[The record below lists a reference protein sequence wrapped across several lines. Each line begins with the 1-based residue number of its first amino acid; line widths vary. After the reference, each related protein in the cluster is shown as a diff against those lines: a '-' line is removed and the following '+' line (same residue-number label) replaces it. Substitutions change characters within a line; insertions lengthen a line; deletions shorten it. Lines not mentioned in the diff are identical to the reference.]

1 MSYYDPNGTGEHLIL
16 EIKCSRPQQQQAR
29 RKGTITSSA
38 SLDVEPKQ
46 IIPSSLDVRGRYK
59 DLLNSRWSCNIA
71 RYPNNTQTISIKLKM
86 LDFQSE
92 RIYPA
97 FNYLH
102 CIPYDGKNTSYNNH
116 SYNPV
121 YDIYNGGSSN
131 SNVFSLSGCS
141 LMRGGEYTL
150 SVQEQVLFDKKDSDK
165 YAFYLVLSTSQSLPV
180 VFMTSSVPEST
191 SFKRMFPELHQT
203 MLRLLKDPASVNV
216 AFVFTIHNCQRKVA
230 LWANRTILDKHLRLQ
245 ELFSAA
251 SHKPTMI
258 PIEGISL
265 TTFCV
270 LLKYLYTE
278 DLDLT
283 VDPSQYLMCDMD
295 QFKDERSVDSISS
308 SEVLNKT
315 LKEYNAAQFYATWN
329 VKDKVTW
336 SDLFLAADRF
346 EITDLRKQCLDN
358 LLVSVDKSNA
368 MEILFGVGM
377 CFRKEIREPVMKFI
391 SEHLDDVFSLET
403 QDPFKR
409 FADHEGCHEV
419 MLELLR
425 LSRAK

>member
-1 MSYYDPNGTGEHLIL
+1 
-16 EIKCSRPQQQQAR
+16 
-29 RKGTITSSA
+29 
-38 SLDVEPKQ
+38 
-46 IIPSSLDVRGRYK
+46 
-59 DLLNSRWSCNIA
+59 
-71 RYPNNTQTISIKLKM
+71 
-86 LDFQSE
+86 
-92 RIYPA
+92 
-97 FNYLH
+97 
-102 CIPYDGKNTSYNNH
+102 
-116 SYNPV
+116 
-121 YDIYNGGSSN
+121 
-131 SNVFSLSGCS
+131 
-141 LMRGGEYTL
+141 
-150 SVQEQVLFDKKDSDK
+150 
-165 YAFYLVLSTSQSLPV
+165 
-180 VFMTSSVPEST
+180 MTSSVPEST

-216 AFVFTIHNCQRKVA
+216 AFVFTIHNCQRKVT

-251 SHKPTMI
+251 SYKPTMI

-295 QFKDERSVDSISS
+295 QLKDERSMDSISS

-346 EITDLRKQCLDN
+346 EITNLRKQCLDN
-358 LLVSVDKSNA
+358 LLASVDKSNA